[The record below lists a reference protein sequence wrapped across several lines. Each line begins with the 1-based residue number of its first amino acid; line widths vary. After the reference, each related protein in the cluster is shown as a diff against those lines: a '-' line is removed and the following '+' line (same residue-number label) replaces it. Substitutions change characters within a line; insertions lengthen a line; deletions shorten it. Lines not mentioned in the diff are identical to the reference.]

1 MSLRNMD
8 SLHTPVGIPQGSCFS
23 NISYTGDM
31 RGWTLAP
38 NLAEIL
44 PDIVQTGRRFGPT
57 DITAEMLHMG

>member
-1 MSLRNMD
+1 MMMMNSAF
-8 SLHTPVGIPQGSCFS
+8 I
-23 NISYTGDM
+23 TGDGM

-57 DITAEMLHMG
+57 DITAEMPHMG